1 MSQAKKSRKI
11 NAKAGSKK
19 KTKTKARKKATGRES
34 LEKRRGRAEEVVAL
48 FERYYP
54 EAHCALDYTT
64 PAELLIATILSAQC
78 TDVRVNKVTA
88 QLFKK
93 YPKVA
98 DYAEADLAEL
108 EEDVRTTGFFRNKAK
123 NIKSCC
129 QQLIEVH
136 GGQVPKDLDA
146 LTQLAGVGRKTANVV
161 LGNAFNISSGVVV
174 DTHVTRLSNR
184 LGFVKGKDAVKI
196 ERELNELVPKE
207 HWIMFS
213 HWLIHHGRNVCR
225 ARKADCEKCFLF
237 ELCPRRL

>member
-1 MSQAKKSRKI
+1 MSQ
-11 NAKAGSKK
+11 
-19 KTKTKARKKATGRES
+19 TKKKATKKVPKKAAGRES
-34 LEKRRGRAEEVVAL
+34 KEKRRARAQEVVTL

-54 EAHCALDYTT
+54 DAHCALNYRS
-64 PAELLIATILSAQC
+64 PVELLIATILSAQC
-78 TDVRVNKVTA
+78 TDERVNKVTA

-93 YPKVA
+93 YPNVQAYA
-98 DYAEADLAEL
+98 DVDVAEL

-129 QQLIEVH
+129 QQLIDLH
-136 GGQVPKDLDA
+136 GGKVPKDLDS

-196 ERELNELVPKE
+196 ERELNELVPKN

-213 HWLIHHGRNVCR
+213 HWLIYHGRNVCR